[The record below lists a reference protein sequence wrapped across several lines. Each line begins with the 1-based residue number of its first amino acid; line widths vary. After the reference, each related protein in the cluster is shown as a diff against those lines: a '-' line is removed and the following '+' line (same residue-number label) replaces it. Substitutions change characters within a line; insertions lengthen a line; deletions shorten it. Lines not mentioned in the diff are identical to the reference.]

1 MSPKILIV
9 EDEEQIAS
17 FLRRGLTYE
26 GYEVETAAD
35 GTTALGKARDAR
47 PDLVVLDLMLP
58 GMDGLEVCRRLRT
71 AHSSLPI
78 LILTARD
85 SVSDR
90 VQGLDA
96 GSDDYMVKP
105 FALAEL
111 LARVR
116 RPPPPRRARR
126 TRSLQFADLKLDTGT
141 RQVHRGE
148 TRIELTSK
156 EFDLLELFLRHP
168 RQVLTR
174 ETIYDRVWGY
184 DFGGES
190 NIIEVYIRY
199 LRQKLE
205 ADGRSRLLFT
215 VRGVGYVLREET
227 STSREGAFGM
237 SLRARLIFGYSVLLA
252 AILFLFGASLYF
264 ILRYTLTQQI
274 DQALQDSAEDILSSM
289 TVRSVED
296 LKFLNA
302 SPAAVSFLERL
313 RPGLERG
320 RRTALLVPQYAKHP
334 RAALPRGG
342 WPLEGKGTPISYG
355 PNLGTPTATIGIH
368 PASGG
373 GGAVFGHQRPGD
385 CTCAVI
391 TKTIWVRGRFLGLL
405 QVGTPLTVV
414 DRALLDTFARL
425 AIGGGSAVLI
435 SILLGNWIALGALQP
450 LEAVTTTAI
459 QITRAD
465 DLSRRIPLE
474 VSPPAR
480 SGV

>member
-35 GTTALGKARDAR
+35 GTSALGKARDAR

-58 GMDGLEVCRRLRT
+58 GMDGLEVCRRLRA

-116 RPPPPRRARR
+116 ALLRRAGPGEPEV
-126 TRSLQFADLKLDTGT
+126 LQFADLKLDTGT
-141 RQVHRGE
+141 RQVYRAE

-168 RQVLTR
+168 KQVLTR

-227 STSREGAFGM
+227 
-237 SLRARLIFGYSVLLA
+237 
-252 AILFLFGASLYF
+252 
-264 ILRYTLTQQI
+264 
-274 DQALQDSAEDILSSM
+274 
-289 TVRSVED
+289 
-296 LKFLNA
+296 
-302 SPAAVSFLERL
+302 
-313 RPGLERG
+313 
-320 RRTALLVPQYAKHP
+320 
-334 RAALPRGG
+334 
-342 WPLEGKGTPISYG
+342 
-355 PNLGTPTATIGIH
+355 
-368 PASGG
+368 
-373 GGAVFGHQRPGD
+373 
-385 CTCAVI
+385 
-391 TKTIWVRGRFLGLL
+391 
-405 QVGTPLTVV
+405 
-414 DRALLDTFARL
+414 
-425 AIGGGSAVLI
+425 
-435 SILLGNWIALGALQP
+435 
-450 LEAVTTTAI
+450 
-459 QITRAD
+459 
-465 DLSRRIPLE
+465 
-474 VSPPAR
+474 
-480 SGV
+480 